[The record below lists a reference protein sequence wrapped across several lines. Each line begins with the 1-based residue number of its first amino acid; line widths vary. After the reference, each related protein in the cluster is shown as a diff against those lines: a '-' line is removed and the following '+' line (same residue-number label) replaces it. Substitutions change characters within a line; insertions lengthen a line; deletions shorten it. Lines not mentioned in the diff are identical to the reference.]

1 MIKQKNQR
9 TAVKSILGILTGLLE
24 ACGDDKVIHI
34 PVLKHT
40 HERIGIA
47 ANGSSIQFR
56 PPFSGLETK
65 PFVFEP

>member
-9 TAVKSILGILTGLLE
+9 TTVKSILGILTGLLE

-47 ANGSSIQFR
+47 ANWFQHTVPASIFR
-56 PPFSGLETK
+56 IGDKTLCA
-65 PFVFEP
+65 